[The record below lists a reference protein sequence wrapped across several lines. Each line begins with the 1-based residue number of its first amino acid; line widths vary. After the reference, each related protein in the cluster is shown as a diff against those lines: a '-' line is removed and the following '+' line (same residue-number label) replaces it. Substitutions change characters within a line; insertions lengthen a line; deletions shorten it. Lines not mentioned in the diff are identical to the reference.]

1 MKMISRYFHFKEM
14 GTTVR
19 IEVIAGFT
27 TFMAMAYII
36 FVQPAVLQVAGMDFD
51 SVFVA
56 TCISSFVATLIMGVY
71 ANYPIALAPGMG
83 ENFFFVYTVVLTM
96 GLTWQAALGAVLI
109 SGIVFVVL
117 TFIRIREMIINAI
130 PESLKH
136 GIAGGIGLFIAFIG
150 FVQAGIIIKS
160 PGGIVT
166 LGNLHSSPV
175 ILAIIGIFIISILMT
190 MRIKGAIL
198 IGMVAT
204 AVIGIPMGVLEYQ
217 GIASLPPSIAPT
229 FFKLDLIS
237 TFKLGGVTVILIFL
251 FMDMFDTIGTLVGV
265 GTATGFIKDGKL
277 PRANKALLAD
287 ATGTVFGAVLGTS
300 TVTSYIESTAGVASG
315 GRTGFTSVVTAL
327 LFLAALF
334 FAPIIRMIG
343 GGFEVAEN
351 VFLYPVTAPALIIVG
366 SMMMR
371 TVIKIDWKEPSEYI
385 PAFLT
390 IIGMPLT
397 YSIADGLAFG
407 FISYPI
413 VKLISGK
420 GKEVSWLCYLL
431 AALFILRYA
440 FLAH

>member
-1 MKMISRYFHFKEM
+1 MIGRYFHFDEM
-14 GTTVR
+14 GTTIR
-19 IEVIAGFT
+19 TEIIAGFT

-51 SVFVA
+51 AVFVA

-109 SGIVFVVL
+109 SGIVFVIL
-117 TFIRIREMIINAI
+117 TFLRIREMIINAI

-160 PGGIVT
+160 PGGIVS
-166 LGNLHSSPV
+166 LGNLHSPPV
-175 ILAIIGIFIISILMT
+175 LLAIIGIFIISILLAL
-190 MRIKGAIL
+190 RIKGGIL
-198 IGMVAT
+198 IGIITT
-204 AVIGIPMGVLEYQ
+204 ALIGVFMGVVKFQ
-217 GIASLPPSIAPT
+217 GIASLPPTIAPT
-229 FFKLDLIS
+229 FFKLDLVS

-287 ATGTVFGAVLGTS
+287 ATGTIFGAVLGTS
-300 TVTSYIESTAGVASG
+300 TVTSYIESTAGVSSG
-315 GRTGFTSVVTAL
+315 GRTGFASVVTSL
-327 LFLAALF
+327 LFLVSLF

-343 GGFEVAEN
+343 GGFEVSES

-371 TVIKIDWKEPSEYI
+371 TVVKINWEDPSEYI

-390 IIGMPLT
+390 LIGMPLT

-431 AALFILRYA
+431 ALLFILRYV

>member
-1 MKMISRYFHFKEM
+1 MIGRYFHFDEM
-14 GTTVR
+14 GTTIR
-19 IEVIAGFT
+19 TEIIAGFT

-51 SVFVA
+51 AVFVA

-109 SGIVFVVL
+109 SGIVFVIL
-117 TFIRIREMIINAI
+117 TFLRIREMIINAI

-160 PGGIVT
+160 PGGIVS
-166 LGNLHSSPV
+166 LGNLHSPPV
-175 ILAIIGIFIISILMT
+175 LLAIIGIFIISILLAL
-190 MRIKGAIL
+190 RIKGGIL
-198 IGMVAT
+198 IGIITT
-204 AVIGIPMGVLEYQ
+204 ALIGVFIGVVKFQ
-217 GIASLPPSIAPT
+217 GIASLPPTIAPT
-229 FFKLDLIS
+229 FFKLDLVS

-287 ATGTVFGAVLGTS
+287 ATGTIFGAVLGTS
-300 TVTSYIESTAGVASG
+300 TVTSYIESTAGVSSG
-315 GRTGFTSVVTAL
+315 GRTGFASVVTSL
-327 LFLAALF
+327 LFLVSLF

-343 GGFEVAEN
+343 GGFEVSES

-371 TVIKIDWKEPSEYI
+371 TVVKINWEDPSEYI

-390 IIGMPLT
+390 LIGMPLT

-431 AALFILRYA
+431 ALLFILRYI
-440 FLAH
+440 FLSH

>member
-1 MKMISRYFHFKEM
+1 MGRYFHFDEM
-14 GTTVR
+14 GTTIR
-19 IEVIAGFT
+19 TEIIAGFT

-51 SVFVA
+51 AVFVA

-109 SGIVFVVL
+109 SGIVFVIL
-117 TFIRIREMIINAI
+117 TFLRIREMIINAI

-160 PGGIVT
+160 PGGIVS
-166 LGNLHSSPV
+166 LGNLHSPPV
-175 ILAIIGIFIISILMT
+175 LLAIIGIFIISILLAL
-190 MRIKGAIL
+190 RIKGGIL
-198 IGMVAT
+198 IGIITT
-204 AVIGIPMGVLEYQ
+204 ALIGVFMGVVKFQ
-217 GIASLPPSIAPT
+217 GIASLPPTIAPT
-229 FFKLDLIS
+229 FFKLDLVS

-287 ATGTVFGAVLGTS
+287 ATGTIFGAVLGTS
-300 TVTSYIESTAGVASG
+300 TVTSYIESTAGVSSG
-315 GRTGFTSVVTAL
+315 GRTGFASVVTSL
-327 LFLAALF
+327 LFLVSLF

-343 GGFEVAEN
+343 GGFEVSES

-371 TVIKIDWKEPSEYI
+371 TVVKINWEDPSEYI

-390 IIGMPLT
+390 LIGMPLT

-420 GKEVSWLCYLL
+420 GKEVNWLCYLL
-431 AALFILRYA
+431 ALLFILRYI
-440 FLAH
+440 FLSH

>member
-1 MKMISRYFHFKEM
+1 MIGRYFHFDEM
-14 GTTVR
+14 GTTIR
-19 IEVIAGFT
+19 TEIIAGFT

-51 SVFVA
+51 AVFVA

-109 SGIVFVVL
+109 SGIVFVIL
-117 TFIRIREMIINAI
+117 TFLRIREMIINAI

-160 PGGIVT
+160 PGGIVS
-166 LGNLHSSPV
+166 LGNLHSPPV
-175 ILAIIGIFIISILMT
+175 LLAIIGIFIISILLAL
-190 MRIKGAIL
+190 RIKGGIL
-198 IGMVAT
+198 IGIITT
-204 AVIGIPMGVLEYQ
+204 ALIGVFMGVVKFQ
-217 GIASLPPSIAPT
+217 GIASLPPTIAPT
-229 FFKLDLIS
+229 FFKLDLVS

-287 ATGTVFGAVLGTS
+287 ATGTIFGAVLGTS
-300 TVTSYIESTAGVASG
+300 TVTSYIESTAGVSSG
-315 GRTGFTSVVTAL
+315 GRTGFASVVTSL
-327 LFLAALF
+327 LFLVSLF

-343 GGFEVAEN
+343 GGFEVSER

-371 TVIKIDWKEPSEYI
+371 TVVKINWEDPSEYI

-390 IIGMPLT
+390 LIGMPLT

-431 AALFILRYA
+431 ALLFILRYI
-440 FLAH
+440 FLSH

>member
-1 MKMISRYFHFKEM
+1 MISRYFHFEEM
-14 GTTVR
+14 GTNIRTE
-19 IEVIAGFT
+19 IIAGFT

-51 SVFVA
+51 AVFVA
-56 TCISSFVATLIMGVY
+56 TCLASFIATLIMGLY

-109 SGIVFVVL
+109 SGVVFVIL
-117 TFIRIREMIINAI
+117 TFLRIREMIINAI
-130 PESLKH
+130 PASLKH

-160 PGGIVT
+160 PGGIVS
-166 LGNLHSSPV
+166 LGNLHSPPV
-175 ILAIIGIFIISILMT
+175 ILAVIGIFIIAILLT
-190 MRIKGAIL
+190 RKIKGGIL
-198 IGMVAT
+198 IGIVAT
-204 AVIGIPMGVLEYQ
+204 ALIGIPMGIIKFQ

-229 FFKLDLIS
+229 FFKLDLVS
-237 TFKLGGVTVILIFL
+237 TFKLGGIAVILIFL

-287 ATGTVFGAVLGTS
+287 ATGTVFGAVFGTS
-300 TVTSYIESTAGVASG
+300 TVTSYIESTTGVSAG

-327 LFLAALF
+327 LFLVSLF

-343 GGFEVAEN
+343 GGFEVSPN

-366 SMMMR
+366 SLMMKTIVR
-371 TVIKIDWKEPSEYI
+371 IDWKDPSEYI

-413 VKLISGK
+413 IKLISGK

-431 AALFILRYA
+431 ALLFILRYI
-440 FLAH
+440 FL

>member
-1 MKMISRYFHFKEM
+1 MISRYFHFDEM
-14 GTTVR
+14 GTTMRVE
-19 IEVIAGFT
+19 IIAGFT

-51 SVFVA
+51 AVFVA
-56 TCISSFVATLIMGVY
+56 TCLASFVATLIMGVY

-109 SGIVFVVL
+109 SGVVFVIL
-117 TFIRIREMIINAI
+117 TFLRIREMIINAI

-150 FVQAGIIIKS
+150 FVQAGIVIKS
-160 PGGIVT
+160 PGGIVA
-166 LGNLHSSPV
+166 LGNFHSAPV
-175 ILAIIGIFIISILMT
+175 ILAVIGIVIISILLAN
-190 MRIKGAIL
+190 RIKGGLL
-198 IGMVAT
+198 IGIVAT
-204 AVIGIPMGVLEYQ
+204 ALIGIPLGVVKFQ
-217 GIASLPPSIAPT
+217 GIASLPPSISPT
-229 FFKLDLIS
+229 FFKLDLVS
-237 TFKLGGVTVILIFL
+237 TFKLGGIGAILIFL
-251 FMDMFDTIGTLVGV
+251 YMDMFDTIGTLVGV
-265 GTATGFIKDGKL
+265 GTASGFMKNGKL

-300 TVTSYIESTAGVASG
+300 TVTSYIESTTGVSSG
-315 GRTGFTSVVTAL
+315 GRTGFASVITAL
-327 LFLAALF
+327 LFIVSLF

-366 SMMMR
+366 SMMLK
-371 TVIKIDWKEPSEYI
+371 TIIKIDWKDPSEYI
-385 PAFLT
+385 PAFL
-390 IIGMPLT
+390 ILIGMPLT

-413 VKLISGK
+413 LKLLSGK

-431 AALFILRYA
+431 ALLFILRYV
-440 FLAH
+440 FLSH

>member
-1 MKMISRYFHFKEM
+1 MIGRYFHFDEM
-14 GTTVR
+14 GTTIR
-19 IEVIAGFT
+19 TEIIAGFT

-51 SVFVA
+51 AVFVA

-109 SGIVFVVL
+109 SGIVFVIL
-117 TFIRIREMIINAI
+117 TFLRIREMIINAI

-160 PGGIVT
+160 PGGIVS
-166 LGNLHSSPV
+166 LGNLHSPPV
-175 ILAIIGIFIISILMT
+175 LLAIIGIFIISILLAL
-190 MRIKGAIL
+190 RIKGGIL
-198 IGMVAT
+198 IGIITT
-204 AVIGIPMGVLEYQ
+204 ALIGVFMGVVKFQ
-217 GIASLPPSIAPT
+217 GIASLPPTIAPT
-229 FFKLDLIS
+229 FFKLDLVS

-287 ATGTVFGAVLGTS
+287 ATGTIFGAVLGTS
-300 TVTSYIESTAGVASG
+300 TVTSYIESTAGVSSG
-315 GRTGFTSVVTAL
+315 GRTGFASVVTSL
-327 LFLAALF
+327 LFLVSLF

-343 GGFEVAEN
+343 GGFEVSES

-371 TVIKIDWKEPSEYI
+371 TVVKINWEDPSEYI

-390 IIGMPLT
+390 LIGMPLT

-431 AALFILRYA
+431 TLLFILRYI
-440 FLAH
+440 FLSH

>member
-1 MKMISRYFHFKEM
+1 MIGRYFHFDEM
-14 GTTVR
+14 GTTIR
-19 IEVIAGFT
+19 TEIIAGFT

-51 SVFVA
+51 AVFVA

-109 SGIVFVVL
+109 SGIVFVIL
-117 TFIRIREMIINAI
+117 TFLRIREMIINAI

-160 PGGIVT
+160 PGGIVS
-166 LGNLHSSPV
+166 LGNLHSPPV
-175 ILAIIGIFIISILMT
+175 LLAIIGIFIISILLAL
-190 MRIKGAIL
+190 RIKGGIL
-198 IGMVAT
+198 IGIITT
-204 AVIGIPMGVLEYQ
+204 ALIGVFMGVVKFQ
-217 GIASLPPSIAPT
+217 GIASLPPTIAPT
-229 FFKLDLIS
+229 FFKLDLVS

-287 ATGTVFGAVLGTS
+287 ATGTIFGAVLGTS
-300 TVTSYIESTAGVASG
+300 TVTSYIESTAGVSSG
-315 GRTGFTSVVTAL
+315 GRTGFASVVTSL
-327 LFLAALF
+327 LFLVSLF

-343 GGFEVAEN
+343 GGFEVSES

-371 TVIKIDWKEPSEYI
+371 TVVKINWEDPSEYI

-390 IIGMPLT
+390 LIGMPLT

-420 GKEVSWLCYLL
+420 GKEVNWLCYLL
-431 AALFILRYA
+431 ALLFILRYI
-440 FLAH
+440 FLSH

>member
-27 TFMAMAYII
+27 TFMTMAYII

-431 AALFILRYA
+431 AVLFILRYA

>member
-1 MKMISRYFHFKEM
+1 MIGRYFHFDEM
-14 GTTVR
+14 GTTIR
-19 IEVIAGFT
+19 TEIIAGFT

-51 SVFVA
+51 AVFVA

-109 SGIVFVVL
+109 SGIVFVIL
-117 TFIRIREMIINAI
+117 TFLRIREMIINAI

-160 PGGIVT
+160 PGGIVS
-166 LGNLHSSPV
+166 LGNLHSPPV
-175 ILAIIGIFIISILMT
+175 LLAIIGIFIISILLAL
-190 MRIKGAIL
+190 RIKGGIL
-198 IGMVAT
+198 IGIITT
-204 AVIGIPMGVLEYQ
+204 ALIGVFIGVVKFQ
-217 GIASLPPSIAPT
+217 GIASLPPTIAPT
-229 FFKLDLIS
+229 FFKLDLVS

-287 ATGTVFGAVLGTS
+287 ATGTIFGAVLGTS
-300 TVTSYIESTAGVASG
+300 TVTSYIESTAGVSSG
-315 GRTGFTSVVTAL
+315 GRTGFASVVTSL
-327 LFLAALF
+327 LFLVSLF

-343 GGFEVAEN
+343 GGFEVSES

-371 TVIKIDWKEPSEYI
+371 TVVKINWEDPSEYI

-390 IIGMPLT
+390 LIGMPLT

-431 AALFILRYA
+431 ALLFILRYI
-440 FLAH
+440 FLTH

>member
-1 MKMISRYFHFKEM
+1 MIGRYFHFDEM
-14 GTTVR
+14 GTTIR
-19 IEVIAGFT
+19 TEIIAGFT

-51 SVFVA
+51 AVFVA

-109 SGIVFVVL
+109 SGIVFVIL
-117 TFIRIREMIINAI
+117 TFLRIREMIINAI

-160 PGGIVT
+160 PDGIVS
-166 LGNLHSSPV
+166 LGNLHSPPV
-175 ILAIIGIFIISILMT
+175 LLAIIGIFIISILLAL
-190 MRIKGAIL
+190 RIKGGIL
-198 IGMVAT
+198 IGIITT
-204 AVIGIPMGVLEYQ
+204 ALIGVFMGVVKFQ
-217 GIASLPPSIAPT
+217 GIASLPPTIAPT
-229 FFKLDLIS
+229 FFKLDLVS

-287 ATGTVFGAVLGTS
+287 ATGTIFGAVLGTS
-300 TVTSYIESTAGVASG
+300 TVTSYIESTAGVSSG
-315 GRTGFTSVVTAL
+315 GRTGFASVVTSL
-327 LFLAALF
+327 LFLVSLF

-343 GGFEVAEN
+343 GGFEVSES
-351 VFLYPVTAPALIIVG
+351 VFLYPITAPALIIVG

-371 TVIKIDWKEPSEYI
+371 TVVKINWEDPSEYI

-390 IIGMPLT
+390 LIGMPLT

-431 AALFILRYA
+431 TLLFILRYI
-440 FLAH
+440 FLPH

>member
-1 MKMISRYFHFKEM
+1 MIGRYFHFDEM
-14 GTTVR
+14 GTTIR
-19 IEVIAGFT
+19 TEIIAGFT

-51 SVFVA
+51 AVFVA

-109 SGIVFVVL
+109 SGIVFVIL
-117 TFIRIREMIINAI
+117 TFLRIREMIINAI

-160 PGGIVT
+160 PGGIVS
-166 LGNLHSSPV
+166 LGNLHSPPV
-175 ILAIIGIFIISILMT
+175 LLAIIGIFIISILLAL
-190 MRIKGAIL
+190 RIKGGIL
-198 IGMVAT
+198 IGIITT
-204 AVIGIPMGVLEYQ
+204 ALIGVFMGVVKFQ
-217 GIASLPPSIAPT
+217 GIASLPPTIAPT
-229 FFKLDLIS
+229 FFKLDLVS

-287 ATGTVFGAVLGTS
+287 ATGTIFGAVLGTS
-300 TVTSYIESTAGVASG
+300 TVTSYIESTAGVSSG
-315 GRTGFTSVVTAL
+315 GRTGFASVVTSL
-327 LFLAALF
+327 LFLVSLF

-343 GGFEVAEN
+343 GGFEVSES
-351 VFLYPVTAPALIIVG
+351 VFLYPITAPALIIVG

-371 TVIKIDWKEPSEYI
+371 TVVKINWEDPSEYI

-390 IIGMPLT
+390 LIGMPLT

-431 AALFILRYA
+431 TLLFILRYI
-440 FLAH
+440 FLPH

>member
-1 MKMISRYFHFKEM
+1 MIGRYFHFDEM
-14 GTTVR
+14 GTTIR
-19 IEVIAGFT
+19 TEIIAGFT

-51 SVFVA
+51 AVFVA

-109 SGIVFVVL
+109 SGIVFVIL
-117 TFIRIREMIINAI
+117 TFLRIREMIINAI

-160 PGGIVT
+160 PGGIVS
-166 LGNLHSSPV
+166 LGNLHSPPV
-175 ILAIIGIFIISILMT
+175 LLAIIGVFIISILLAL
-190 MRIKGAIL
+190 RIKGGIL
-198 IGMVAT
+198 IGIITT
-204 AVIGIPMGVLEYQ
+204 ALIGVFMGVVKFQ
-217 GIASLPPSIAPT
+217 GIASLPPTIAPT
-229 FFKLDLIS
+229 FFKLDLVS

-287 ATGTVFGAVLGTS
+287 ATGTIFGAVLGTS
-300 TVTSYIESTAGVASG
+300 TVTSYIESTAGVSSG
-315 GRTGFTSVVTAL
+315 GRTGFASVVTSL
-327 LFLAALF
+327 LFLVSLF

-343 GGFEVAEN
+343 GGFEVSES

-371 TVIKIDWKEPSEYI
+371 TVVKINWEDPSEYI

-390 IIGMPLT
+390 LIGMPLT

-431 AALFILRYA
+431 ALLFILRYI
-440 FLAH
+440 FLSH

>member
-1 MKMISRYFHFKEM
+1 MIGRYFHFDEM
-14 GTTVR
+14 GTTIR
-19 IEVIAGFT
+19 TEIIAGFT

-51 SVFVA
+51 AVFVA

-109 SGIVFVVL
+109 SGIVFVIL
-117 TFIRIREMIINAI
+117 TFLRIREMIINAI

-160 PGGIVT
+160 PGGIVS
-166 LGNLHSSPV
+166 LGNLHSPPV
-175 ILAIIGIFIISILMT
+175 LLAIIGIFIISILLAL
-190 MRIKGAIL
+190 RIKGGIL
-198 IGMVAT
+198 IGIITT
-204 AVIGIPMGVLEYQ
+204 ALIGVFMGVVKFQ
-217 GIASLPPSIAPT
+217 GIASLPPTIAPT
-229 FFKLDLIS
+229 FFKLDLVS

-277 PRANKALLAD
+277 PGANKALLAD
-287 ATGTVFGAVLGTS
+287 ATGTIFGAVLGTS
-300 TVTSYIESTAGVASG
+300 TVTSYIESTAGVSSG
-315 GRTGFTSVVTAL
+315 GRTGFASVVTSL
-327 LFLAALF
+327 LFLVSLF

-343 GGFEVAEN
+343 GGFEVSES
-351 VFLYPVTAPALIIVG
+351 VFLYPITAPALIIVG

-371 TVIKIDWKEPSEYI
+371 TVVKINWEDPSEYI

-390 IIGMPLT
+390 LIGMPLT

-431 AALFILRYA
+431 TLLFILRYI
-440 FLAH
+440 FLPH

>member
-1 MKMISRYFHFKEM
+1 MIGRYFHFDEM
-14 GTTVR
+14 GTTIR
-19 IEVIAGFT
+19 TEIIAGFT

-51 SVFVA
+51 AVFVA

-109 SGIVFVVL
+109 SGIVFVIL
-117 TFIRIREMIINAI
+117 TFLRIREMIINAI

-160 PGGIVT
+160 PGGIVS
-166 LGNLHSSPV
+166 LGNLHSPPV
-175 ILAIIGIFIISILMT
+175 LLAIIGIFIISILLAL
-190 MRIKGAIL
+190 RIKGGIL
-198 IGMVAT
+198 IGIITT
-204 AVIGIPMGVLEYQ
+204 ALIGVFIGVVKFQ
-217 GIASLPPSIAPT
+217 GIASLPPTIAPT
-229 FFKLDLIS
+229 FFKLDLVS

-287 ATGTVFGAVLGTS
+287 ATGTIFGAVLGTS
-300 TVTSYIESTAGVASG
+300 TVTSYIESTAGVSSG
-315 GRTGFTSVVTAL
+315 GRTGFASVVTSL
-327 LFLAALF
+327 LFLVSLF

-343 GGFEVAEN
+343 GGFEVSES

-371 TVIKIDWKEPSEYI
+371 TVVKINWEDPSEYI

-390 IIGMPLT
+390 LIGMPLT

-431 AALFILRYA
+431 TLLFILRYI
-440 FLAH
+440 FLSH

>member
-1 MKMISRYFHFKEM
+1 MGRYFHFDEM
-14 GTTVR
+14 GTTIR
-19 IEVIAGFT
+19 TEIIAGFT

-51 SVFVA
+51 AVFVA

-109 SGIVFVVL
+109 SGIVFVIL
-117 TFIRIREMIINAI
+117 TFLRIREMIINAI

-160 PGGIVT
+160 PGGIVS
-166 LGNLHSSPV
+166 LGNLHSPPV
-175 ILAIIGIFIISILMT
+175 LLAIIGIFIISILLAL
-190 MRIKGAIL
+190 RIKGGIL
-198 IGMVAT
+198 IGIITT
-204 AVIGIPMGVLEYQ
+204 ALIGVFMGVVKFQ
-217 GIASLPPSIAPT
+217 GIASLPPTIAPT
-229 FFKLDLIS
+229 FFKLDLVS

-287 ATGTVFGAVLGTS
+287 ATGTIFGAVLGTS
-300 TVTSYIESTAGVASG
+300 TVTSYIESTAGVSSG
-315 GRTGFTSVVTAL
+315 GRTGFASVVTSL
-327 LFLAALF
+327 LFLVSLF

-343 GGFEVAEN
+343 GGFEVSES
-351 VFLYPVTAPALIIVG
+351 VFLYPITAPALIIVG

-371 TVIKIDWKEPSEYI
+371 TVVKINWEDPSEYI

-390 IIGMPLT
+390 LIGMPLT

-431 AALFILRYA
+431 TLLFILRYI
-440 FLAH
+440 FLPH